1 MSVRSWQPP
10 LTAATVFLAVL
21 VAGCGAGDGL
31 RVESGSG
38 AVSPTPVTTQKPSSP
53 KSSMG
58 IMRET
63 PATKSKQP
71 TETVTPFTATQ
82 PPDDRRPVS
91 RSVALNP
98 AQLRTL
104 LLSSPVVD
112 ADAKAVLA
120 TCRSCVARG
129 VATDV
134 IGDGSEQ
141 RIVTVKVLNT
151 GWAFVAYLVGDVDQI
166 PTVRSVIR
174 AQDMRITV
182 GTDRT
187 LVVGSKVYGPIDRS
201 CCPSGSKVELYKW
214 NGNYL
219 IKTSEVFST
228 KGP

>member
-1 MSVRSWQPP
+1 M
-10 LTAATVFLAVL
+10 
-21 VAGCGAGDGL
+21 
-31 RVESGSG
+31 RVESGGSG
-38 AVSPTPVTTQKPSSP
+38 AVSPTPVATSKPSTA

-63 PATKSKQP
+63 VPPSKQP
-71 TETVTPFTATQ
+71 TETVTPFTATV
-82 PPDDRRPVS
+82 PPDDSRPVS

-104 LLSSPVVD
+104 LLTDPVVD

-120 TCRSCVARG
+120 TCRSCLARG

-134 IGDGSEQ
+134 IGNGSEQ
-141 RIVTVKVLNT
+141 RIVSVKVLNT
-151 GWAFVAYLVGDVDQI
+151 GWAFVAYLVGDVGET
-166 PTVRSVIR
+166 PRVRSVIR
-174 AQDMRITV
+174 AQDLRISV
-182 GTDRT
+182 GADRT

-201 CCPSGSKVELYKW
+201 CCPSGSKVELYRW

-219 IKTSEVFST
+219 VKTSEVFST